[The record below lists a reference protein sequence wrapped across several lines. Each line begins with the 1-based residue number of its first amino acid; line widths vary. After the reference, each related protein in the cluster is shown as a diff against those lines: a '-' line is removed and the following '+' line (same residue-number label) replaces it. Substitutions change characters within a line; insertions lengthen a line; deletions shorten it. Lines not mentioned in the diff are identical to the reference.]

1 MSDQVI
7 PRSFRPG
14 LPQVRGAS
22 PWNLLKENL
31 VFLLTNRIPRRA
43 ATHFMRWFSR
53 IEMPP
58 LPWLSIAVWKAF
70 SADLDLTEARA
81 TRFRSLNDCFT
92 RELRPGARP
101 VDPAPEALVSPC
113 DGIVGAHGRV
123 VEGTVYQAKGFPYT
137 LDDLLM
143 DDELVRRHRDGIYVT
158 LRLTGGMYHRFHA
171 PCDGSLRQVTYISG
185 DTWNVHPIA
194 LRRIERLFCKN
205 ERAVLPLEGT
215 PDGVAVTLVPV
226 AAVLVA
232 SMRLNCIEPVL
243 DLSYPGPNHIS
254 CAATFAKG
262 DELGR
267 FEQGSTI
274 IVFAAG
280 RVALARGLEVGT
292 RVRMGQ
298 RLLEIDPGR
307 S

>member
-1 MSDQVI
+1 MTARRVI
-7 PRSFRPG
+7 D
-14 LPQVRGAS
+14 A
-22 PWNLLKENL
+22 L
-31 VFLLTNRIPRRA
+31 VQNDALNFALTNRIPRRLLTTLIGRISKSENPFVFRPA
-43 ATHFMRWFSR
+43 MALWQLFS
-53 IEMPP
+53 
-58 LPWLSIAVWKAF
+58 
-70 SADLDLTEARA
+70 DLDLSEAKT
-81 TRFRSLNDCFT
+81 TRFTSLHACFT
-92 RELRPGARP
+92 RELRDGVRP
-101 VDPAPEALVSPC
+101 VDPRPEVLTAPC
-113 DGIVGAHGRV
+113 DGIVVAC
-123 VEGTVYQAKGFPYT
+123 GTVDGQQLLQVKGSHYT
-137 LDDLLM
+137 LDELAAGADLS
-143 DDELVRRHRDGIYVT
+143 RYRNGCYVT

-232 SMRLNCIEPVL
+232 SMRLNCNEPVL